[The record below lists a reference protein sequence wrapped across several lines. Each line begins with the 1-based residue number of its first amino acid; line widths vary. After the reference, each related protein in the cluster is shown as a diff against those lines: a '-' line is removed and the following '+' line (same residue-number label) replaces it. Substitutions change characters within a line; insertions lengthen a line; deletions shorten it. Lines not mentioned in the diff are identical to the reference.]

1 MKYVVAVSGGVDS
14 VVLLDVL
21 VQMDEHDLVVAH
33 FDHGIRGD
41 ESAADA
47 RFVEALAKGYGLPCY
62 VGKGELSK
70 DASEAEAR
78 EKRYMFLFEIAREL
92 EAILVTAHHA
102 NDCIETIAI
111 NCRRGTGWRG
121 LAVLSDKRIY
131 RPLLE
136 KTKSELYAYAL
147 ENNLEW
153 VEDVTNY
160 SDRYLRNRLRRQLG
174 QIDASSSEVLRELR
188 SSQLALANNI
198 DSEVEQLIA
207 AEVGTSRYFFIS
219 IDEASAL
226 EILRKLTRQKLT
238 RPQLRRML
246 LAIKTYP
253 VGAILEVGAGIQVR
267 FTAREFIVENTSEVL

>member
-14 VVLLDVL
+14 VVLLDML
-21 VQMDEHDLVVAH
+21 VRAGEHELIVAH

-78 EKRYMFLFEIAREL
+78 EKRYMFLFEIARRH
-92 EAILVTAHHA
+92 EATLVTAHHA

-111 NCRRGTGWRG
+111 NHRRGTGWRG
-121 LAVLSDKRIY
+121 LAVLNDKRIY
-131 RPLLE
+131 RPLLA

-153 VEDVTNY
+153 VEDATNR

-174 QIDASSSEVLRELR
+174 QIADSDNEKLRDLREQQ
-188 SSQLALANNI
+188 SVLAEQI
-198 DSEVEQLIA
+198 DREVEQLIA
-207 AEVGTSRYFFIS
+207 AGIGTNRYFFIS
-219 IDEASAL
+219 IDEASGL
-226 EILRKLTRQKLT
+226 ELLRKVTWQKLT
-238 RPQLRRML
+238 RPQLRQML

-253 VGAILEVGAGIQVR
+253 LGAILEAGAGIRVR